1 MDKRVVDWHK
11 MQSYIKKRGIKYK
24 GKKGEQVP
32 DFSTVAKNENEL
44 ERMEIIY
51 NKKWTDY
58 IVAVLEEV
66 GGEIID
72 ES

>member
-1 MDKRVVDWHK
+1 
-11 MQSYIKKRGIKYK
+11 
-24 GKKGEQVP
+24 
-32 DFSTVAKNENEL
+32 
-44 ERMEIIY
+44 MEIIY

-72 ES
+72 ESWNNR